1 MKLGVTVAYA
11 RVMYNEMPTIEDYM
25 KFIDW
30 SKNNNFK
37 GFELAAFTLDHFK
50 RDFLNKDKVKKL
62 VDYYKSLNIYC
73 NAFEAGFLRNIIID
87 SSKDTEPLL
96 LKYMED
102 IITVTNLLE
111 TDLIYAHT
119 APHPSWK
126 IEWKRLY
133 DEYTPPSSI
142 SVPEEFSWKEAWNN
156 YVDRIKKIVNIV
168 EKNKLLLAL
177 EIRPYE
183 IISNSDSMLNL
194 IKTINSKNLGLVFD
208 TAHFFVQKEILPIAL
223 EKLKDNVFLI
233 HLADNDG
240 CNDYHWAPGK
250 GKIDWENFLKAVK
263 KINYNRFLNIDVAG
277 KYEDIAKEINDGKNY
292 ILKLANKIDIK
303 L

>member
-250 GKIDWENFLKAVK
+250 
-263 KINYNRFLNIDVAG
+263 
-277 KYEDIAKEINDGKNY
+277 
-292 ILKLANKIDIK
+292 
-303 L
+303 

>member
-1 MKLGVTVAYA
+1 MKLGITVAYA

-62 VDYYKSLNIYC
+62 VDYYKPLNIYC

-87 SSKDTEPLL
+87 PSKNTEPLL

-142 SVPEEFSWKEAWNN
+142 SVPEEFSWKEAWDN
-156 YVDRIKKIVNIV
+156 YVNRIRKIVDIV
-168 EKNKLLLAL
+168 EKNKLLFAL

-194 IKTINSKNLGLVFD
+194 IKTIGSKNLGLVFD

-223 EKLKDNVFLI
+223 EKLKDNIFLI

-263 KINYNRFLNIDVAG
+263 KINYDRFLNIDVAG

-292 ILKLANKIDIK
+292 ILELANKINIK

>member
-1 MKLGVTVAYA
+1 MRIGVTVAYA
-11 RVMYNEMPTIEDYM
+11 RVMYNEMPTIEDYI

-50 RDFLNKDKVKKL
+50 KEFLNKDKVKTL
-62 VDYYKSLNIYC
+62 VNYYKSLDIHC

-87 SSKDTEPLL
+87 PSKDAEMQS
-96 LKYMED
+96 LKHMEN
-102 IITVTNLLE
+102 IVYVTNLLE

-142 SVPEEFSWKEAWNN
+142 SVPEDFSWENAWNK
-156 YVDRIKKIVNIV
+156 YVDRIKKIVEIV
-168 EKNKLLLAL
+168 EKAGLLFAL

-183 IISNSDSMLNL
+183 IISNADSMIKL
-194 IKTINSKNLGLVFD
+194 ISAVNSKNLGIVFD

-223 EKLKDNVFLI
+223 EKLKGNIFLI

-263 KINYNRFLNIDVAG
+263 KINYDRFLNIDVAG

-292 ILKLANKIDIK
+292 ILELANKINIK

>member
-1 MKLGVTVAYA
+1 TVAYA